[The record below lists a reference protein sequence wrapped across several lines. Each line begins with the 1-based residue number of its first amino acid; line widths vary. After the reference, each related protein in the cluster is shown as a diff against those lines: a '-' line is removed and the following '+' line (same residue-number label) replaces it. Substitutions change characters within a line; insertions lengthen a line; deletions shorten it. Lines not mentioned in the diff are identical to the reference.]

1 MLDLKSYI
9 AEVKNWPIQGV
20 SFKDVT
26 PLLGNGKAFS
36 HAIDELARVVAK
48 LNADVIVSPEARGFI
63 FGGAVAAQLKIPFV
77 LVRKAG
83 KLPRPAIQED
93 VVLEYGTTQLFMHE
107 DAIEK
112 GQRVVI
118 LDDVLATGGTSLSIA
133 KLVERLGGEVLAFTF
148 LMNLSY
154 LPGYQRLRDAKYNVD
169 CVLTY

>member
-1 MLDLKSYI
+1 MDIKSYI
-9 AEVKNWPIQGV
+9 AEVKDWPIPGV

-26 PLLGNGKAFS
+26 PLLGNGEAFS
-36 HAIDELARVVAK
+36 EAIQALAAKVALLK
-48 LNADVIVSPEARGFI
+48 PDVIVSPEARGFI
-63 FGGAVAAQLKIPFV
+63 FGGAVAALLKIPFV

-93 VVLEYGTTQLFMHE
+93 VVLEYGKTQLFMHE

-112 GQRVVI
+112 GQKVVI

-133 KLVERLGGEVLAFTF
+133 KMVERLQGTVSSFVF
-148 LMNLSY
+148 LINLSY
-154 LPGYQRLRDAKYNVD
+154 LPGYQRLLDASYAVE